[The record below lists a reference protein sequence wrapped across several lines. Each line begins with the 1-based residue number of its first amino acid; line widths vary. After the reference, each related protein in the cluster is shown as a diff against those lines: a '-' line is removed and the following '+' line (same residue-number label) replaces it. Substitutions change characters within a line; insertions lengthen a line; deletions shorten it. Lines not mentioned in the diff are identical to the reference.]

1 LKRTTI
7 IIVSI
12 ILGAALTWV
21 TGQLPT
27 PLTQI
32 QIDVSQY
39 GAPLPWTRRVI
50 PTQFTNYM
58 WGNLIIDIAFWAI
71 TAFLITTLATG
82 VKRHKQADLE

>member
-1 LKRTTI
+1 M

-21 TGQLPT
+21 TSQLPA

-39 GAPLPWTRRVI
+39 GAPLPWTSRVI
-50 PTQFTNYM
+50 PTQFTNYV
-58 WGNLIIDIAFWAI
+58 WVNLIIDIAFWAI
-71 TAFLITTLATG
+71 TAYLITALATG
-82 VKRHKQADLE
+82 VKRPKQVDSEKLPQ